1 MSEPC
6 ATHVNA
12 PEPPPLETRDGQSG
26 RDHRAFEKVGRDK
39 EGSHRLSPMPVRL
52 ASVCQV
58 PRVYIC
64 VIHKAAGW
72 QINDRPVAYIN

>member
-1 MSEPC
+1 MMEPC

-12 PEPPPLETRDGQSG
+12 PEPPPLETRDGQMVAAIGPS
-26 RDHRAFEKVGRDK
+26 RKLEDK

-58 PRVYIC
+58 PRVYKC
-64 VIHKAAGW
+64 VFHKAAGRSM
-72 QINDRPVAYIN
+72 IASLHT